1 MAIDTHIPAKT
12 AAKPSTNGGTTSPTE
27 TKPKERRPMTVRIAM
42 KLIMRAL
49 DALPSDSDRARV
61 LASVAPLYQATGP
74 APTSTTPGA
83 Q

>member
-1 MAIDTHIPAKT
+1 MATPTTHSSAT
-12 AAKPSTNGGTTSPTE
+12 KPSTNGGTTTTTE

-49 DALPSDSDRARV
+49 DALPSDADRARV
-61 LASVAPLYQATGP
+61 LASVAPLYQAP
-74 APTSTTPGA
+74 APTPTSTTPGA